1 MARTRWPPGP
11 VNPGLLP
18 RPGRSDRQRRWVPK
32 TGARPTDRYQDSPS
46 GVGRFGGQAGTR
58 SRPYAHAEPRPGRQG
73 RSTHPHPP
81 CRIFVPFRASALR
94 GCRAHISRLWR
105 VGCLCP
111 GGLPQISPGITLRSL
126 GEGMADLDGRGPR
139 RGVLAHGPPGGCG
152 SQCLALDTDT
162 DPRWAACSA
171 RTTLMRRS
179 GGPVMAGSG
188 RAGVEAG
195 GSGTRGFRIKTKTR
209 ASPAFGPLV

>member
-1 MARTRWPPGP
+1 MARGS
-11 VNPGLLP
+11 GGSQ
-18 RPGRSDRQRRWVPK
+18 RPGHPSSDPVVTAHCCVVTHKCAASR
-32 TGARPTDRYQDSPS
+32 D
-46 GVGRFGGQAGTR
+46 FGTR
-58 SRPYAHAEPRPGRQG
+58 NAMVTDCGQMT
-73 RSTHPHPP
+73 RSQSGPSDAYR
-81 CRIFVPFRASALR
+81 RIFVPFRASVLR

-105 VGCLCP
+105 AGCLCP

-139 RGVLAHGPPGGCG
+139 RGVLAHGHAGGCG
-152 SQCLALDTDT
+152 SQCLALATDT